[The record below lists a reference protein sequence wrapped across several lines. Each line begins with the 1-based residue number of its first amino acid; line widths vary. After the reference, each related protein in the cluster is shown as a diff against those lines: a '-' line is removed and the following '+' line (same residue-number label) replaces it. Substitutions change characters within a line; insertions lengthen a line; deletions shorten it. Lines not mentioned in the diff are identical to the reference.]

1 MDTYVARQPIF
12 NKKKKLFA
20 YELLF
25 RNSLNNAMPDIE
37 GDTATSK
44 ILSSSFYT
52 IGINEIT
59 GGHKA
64 FINFTESLILKEFP
78 LLFSKEN
85 MVVEILE
92 DVEPTDAIIDACK
105 LLIEKGYT
113 LALDDF
119 VFKTDLEQLIKLAH
133 IIKIDF
139 RLTPIDEIQSCLNKL
154 PSKNIKLLAEKVETN
169 SEFEKALEMGFEY
182 FQGYF
187 FCKPEI
193 IKGKEISTSNV
204 NNMKLMAEINGSEF
218 DFDRVGKLIERDV
231 SISYKLLQYA
241 NSSFFKR
248 INKVKKIKQALV
260 NLGENEIRRFISFF
274 LLSKVAHGKPEELIK
289 QSCIRAKFCENLGTI
304 SKHCKYS
311 DELFT
316 TGIFSL
322 IDAILDQD
330 IEVIMKKIPL
340 VKEIKQ
346 ALILQEGE
354 LGDYLKLSVFY
365 EKGDW
370 DKVKFFSDKLGI
382 QEDKI
387 PNIYTNACVW
397 SNEIPCKE

>member
-1 MDTYVARQPIF
+1 MDAYVARQPIF
-12 NKKKKLFA
+12 DKNKKLFA

-25 RNSLNNAMPDIE
+25 RDSFNNAMPVIE

-64 FINFTESLILKEFP
+64 FVNFTGNLILKEFP
-78 LLFSKEN
+78 LLFPKEN
-85 MVVEILE
+85 IVVEILE
-92 DVEPTDAIIDACK
+92 DVEATDAIIDACR

-119 VFKTDLEQLIKLAH
+119 VFKTDLEPLIKLAH

-139 RLTPIDEIQSCLNKL
+139 RQTPVDEIQECLNKL

-169 SEFEKALEMGFEY
+169 SEFEKALEMGFDY

-187 FCKPEI
+187 FCRPEI
-193 IKGKEISTSNV
+193 IKGKEISTSNI
-204 NNMKLMAEINGSEF
+204 NNLKLMAEINGSDF
-218 DFDRVGKLIERDV
+218 DFNRVRKLIERDV

-241 NSSFFKR
+241 NSSFFGR
-248 INKVKKIKQALV
+248 INKAKNIKQALV
-260 NLGENEIRRFISFF
+260 YIGEKEIKRFISFF
-274 LLSKVAHGKPEELIK
+274 LLSKVAQGKPGELIK
-289 QSCIRAKFCENLGTI
+289 QSCIRAKFCQNLGEI
-304 SKHCKYS
+304 GKYGKYS

-316 TGIFSL
+316 VGIFSL
-322 IDAILDQD
+322 IDTILNQD
-330 IEVIMKKIPL
+330 IEVIMEKIPL
-340 VKEIKQ
+340 LSDIKK
-346 ALILQEGE
+346 AIISQEGDF
-354 LGDYLKLSVFY
+354 GDYLKLSVSY

-370 DKVKFFSDKLGI
+370 DKVKFLSDKI
-382 QEDKI
+382 CMADDKI
-387 PNIYTNACVW
+387 PGIYTTSCLW
-397 SNEIPCKE
+397 SNEIPL

>member
-1 MDTYVARQPIF
+1 MDAYVARQPIF
-12 NKKKKLFA
+12 DKNKKLFA

-25 RNSLNNAMPDIE
+25 RNSLNNAMPVIE

-78 LLFSKEN
+78 LLFPKEN

-92 DVEPTDAIIDACK
+92 DVEATDAIIDACR

-119 VFKTDLEQLIKLAH
+119 VFKTDLEPLIKLAH

-139 RLTPIDEIQSCLNKL
+139 RQTPVDGIQECLNKL
-154 PSKNIKLLAEKVETN
+154 PSENIKLLAEKVETN
-169 SEFEKALEMGFEY
+169 SEFEKALEMGFDY

-187 FCKPEI
+187 FCRPEI
-193 IKGKEISTSNV
+193 IKGKEISTSNI
-204 NNMKLMAEINGSEF
+204 NNMKLMAEINGSDF
-218 DFDRVGKLIERDV
+218 DFNRVKKLIERDV

-241 NSSFFKR
+241 NSSFFGR
-248 INKVKKIKQALV
+248 MNKAKNIKQALV
-260 NLGENEIRRFISFF
+260 YIGENEIKRFISFF
-274 LLSKVAHGKPEELIK
+274 LLSKVAQGKPGELIK
-289 QSCIRAKFCENLGTI
+289 QSCIRAKFCQNLGEI
-304 SKHCKYS
+304 GKYGKYS

-316 TGIFSL
+316 VGIFSL
-322 IDAILDQD
+322 IDTILNQD
-330 IEVIMKKIPL
+330 IEVIMEKIPL
-340 VKEIKQ
+340 LSDIKK
-346 ALILQEGE
+346 AIISQEGD
-354 LGDYLKLSVFY
+354 LGDYLKLSVSY

-370 DKVKFFSDKLGI
+370 DKVKSLSDKI
-382 QEDKI
+382 CMEDDKI
-387 PNIYTNACVW
+387 PGIYTTSCLW
-397 SNEIPCKE
+397 SNEIPL